1 MIFIR
6 IVLIFIISFLDS
18 LILFIY
24 DINILIYIFIHI
36 IFYLLI
42 RLLSNKFTN
51 ACDGVSNYI
60 VLFMPGLGGIIVGIL
75 YVTLYYFQWNGKVL
89 SDYERYLDFEHNL
102 EKEKKLNYKKEIGTF
117 SFIDQIRLLDV
128 KRKKDLIVE
137 YSMDYKDNKIDAI
150 QRGLQD
156 DDSEVRH
163 YSAVTINM
171 LESEYT
177 KMLADLRNEYNTYH
191 DNNSLMKLYSGYKD
205 YLTSG
210 LIESEVYQIINL
222 EYIEILQKLLKNN
235 ITTLEIINQ
244 LVKAYLRSS
253 NILKAEGINK
263 IILSKYPNVIEG
275 YINRINIAFE
285 KKDYEELL
293 KTVNEAKSND
303 FKNKEELNKYLLF
316 WTV

>member
-1 MIFIR
+1 MILIR

-24 DINILIYIFIHI
+24 DINILTYIFIHI

-222 EYIEILQKLLKNN
+222 EYIEILQKLLKKD

-253 NILKAEGINK
+253 NILKAEEINK
-263 IILSKYPNVIEG
+263 IILSKYPNAIEG

-303 FKNKEELNKYLLF
+303 FKNKEELNKHLLF